1 MIAGMENDP
10 RKDASITALALTI
23 FATNIGGGIILAIIA
38 LYTDYLGINIVLGG
52 VVIALFAITRVVAQ
66 PLIGHYIDRMDPR
79 PVIAAGIVLFIVSSA
94 APAVPSVPILFIS
107 RGLQGIGSGLVI
119 VACYTIIARRYLDGY
134 LRRIANARFMVLEML
149 GAVLGPVVGAFVF
162 WSSGS
167 FSSPFVVCS
176 MFGLISLALFLKNYR
191 EIGGEQPL
199 YDHDVQRGGKSGIE
213 FAPSGFW
220 ILLMVTIMIFVIQFV
235 WGSLQFIM
243 PLYAVSPEI
252 ALPQF
257 SVGFLFGALSLG
269 MIVTV
274 WMLQREV
281 FGTTSSEVLI
291 LIGST
296 CALIGM
302 TVFIFTVDFWIWFVT
317 FLFIGGGAG
326 LLFPMFPTLASE
338 AIVDQP
344 GRGVSYMETGGN
356 IGFILGPIIAGWLAS
371 GAAYLRAFYFE
382 IGAAYVLL
390 MTAVGLILIRRRS
403 SSAGK

>member
-1 MIAGMENDP
+1 MIAGMEKDP

-38 LYTDYLGINIVLGG
+38 LYTDFLGINIILGG
-52 VVIALFAITRVVAQ
+52 LVIALFAITRVVAQ

-79 PVIAAGIVLFIVSSA
+79 PVITAGIIIFIISSA
-94 APAVPSVPILFIS
+94 APAIPNVPILFIS
-107 RGLQGIGSGLVI
+107 RGLSGIGSGLVI

-134 LRRIANARFMVLEML
+134 MRRIANARFMVLEML
-149 GAVLGPVVGAFVF
+149 GAMLGPVVGAFVF
-162 WSSGS
+162 WASGS
-167 FSSPFVVCS
+167 YSSPFVVCS
-176 MFGLISLALFLKNYR
+176 MFGLIAMALFIKNYR
-191 EIGGEQPL
+191 AIGGERPL
-199 YDHDVQRGGKSGIE
+199 SDHDTHKSGKNGIV

-220 ILLMVTIMIFVIQFV
+220 ILFMVTTMIFVIQFV

-252 ALPQF
+252 GLPQYT
-257 SVGFLFGALSLG
+257 VGFLFGGLSSG

-281 FGTTSSEVLI
+281 FGKARSEVLI
-291 LIGST
+291 LIGSA
-296 CALIGM
+296 CSLIGL
-302 TVFIFTVDFWIWFVT
+302 TVFIFTADFWIWFVT
-317 FLFIGGGAG
+317 FFFIGGGAG

-356 IGFILGPIIAGWLAS
+356 IGFILGPIVAGWLAG
-371 GAAYLRAFYFE
+371 GAEYLRAFYFE
-382 IGAAYVLL
+382 IGAAYLLL
-390 MTAVGLILIRRRS
+390 MSAVGLVLIRKRS
-403 SSAGK
+403 RAAKK

>member
-1 MIAGMENDP
+1 MIAGMERNP
-10 RKDASITALALTI
+10 RKDASINALALTI

-38 LYTDYLGINIVLGG
+38 LYTDFLDINIVLGG
-52 VVIALFAITRVVAQ
+52 LVIALFAITRVVTQ

-79 PVIAAGIVLFIVSSA
+79 PVITAGIVLFIISSA
-94 APAVPSVPILFIS
+94 APAIPNVFILFIA
-107 RGLQGIGSGLVI
+107 RGLQGVGSGLVI

-134 LRRIANARFMVLEML
+134 MRRIANARFMVLEML

-162 WSSGS
+162 WASDS
-167 FSSPFVVCS
+167 FSSPFLVCS
-176 MFGLISLALFLKNYR
+176 MFGLIALALFIKNYHA
-191 EIGGEQPL
+191 IGAERPL
-199 YDHDVQRGGKSGIE
+199 LDHDVQKNGKSGIV
-213 FAPSGFW
+213 FTPSGFW
-220 ILLMVTIMIFVIQFV
+220 ILLMVTVMIFVIQFV

-252 ALPQF
+252 AFPQYA
-257 SVGFLFGALSLG
+257 VGFLFGGLSAG

-281 FGTTSSEVLI
+281 FGKTSSEVLI

-296 CALIGM
+296 CSLVGL
-302 TVFIFTVDFWIWFVT
+302 TVFIFTSDFWIWFVT
-317 FLFIGGGAG
+317 FFFIGGGAG

-338 AIVDQP
+338 AIVNQP

-356 IGFILGPIIAGWLAS
+356 IGFILGPIVAGWLAS

-382 IGAAYVLL
+382 IGAAYLLL
-390 MTAVGLILIRRRS
+390 MAAVGLILIRRWS
-403 SSAGK
+403 KTST